1 MDTPIVVTLLLLALV
16 VFIRIL
22 KRRGRLAS
30 GNSSPWPFYVKRLL
44 TQPEQVLYH
53 RLVKSLPNHIVL
65 AQVQVSRV
73 LGVKKGFR
81 FHEWN
86 NRINRMSYDFVIC
99 DRASTVIAAI
109 ELDDKSHE
117 SEHRIA
123 SDAKKRKATTDAGLR
138 LVRWHVKSLPDALTI
153 QREFRAN
160 DALPG
165 GAGSNTSLER
175 TRGEYNAKA
184 LLP

>member
-1 MDTPIVVTLLLLALV
+1 MHRYVPMDTPAVAILLV
-16 VFIRIL
+16 VAFFVLIAIL
-22 KRRGRLAS
+22 RKLVRAGAGGS
-30 GNSSPWPFYVKRLL
+30 GTWPFYARRLL

-86 NRINRMSYDFVIC
+86 NRINRLSYDFVIC
-99 DRASTVIAAI
+99 DKASTVIAAI

-117 SEHRIA
+117 SESRVNT
-123 SDAKKRKATTDAGLR
+123 DAKKTKATTDAGLR
-138 LVRWHVKSLPDALTI
+138 LVRWHVKSLPDELTI
-153 QREFRAN
+153 QRELLAD
-160 DALPG
+160 DALPVG
-165 GAGSNTSLER
+165 LRAH
-175 TRGEYNAKA
+175 K
-184 LLP
+184 

>member
-1 MDTPIVVTLLLLALV
+1 MNAPTVVILLVVALV
-16 VFIRIL
+16 VFLAIL
-22 KRRGRLAS
+22 KTRDRSAAGP
-30 GNSSPWPFYVKRLL
+30 SPWPFYVKRLL

-65 AQVQVSRV
+65 AQVQMSRV

-99 DRASTVIAAI
+99 DKAATAIAAI

-117 SEHRIA
+117 SEHRRD
-123 SDAKKRKATTDAGLR
+123 SDAKKSKATTAAGLR
-138 LVRWHVKSLPDALTI
+138 LVRWHVKSLPDELTI
-153 QREFRAN
+153 QRELVAN
-160 DALPG
+160 DASLG
-165 GAGSNTSLER
+165 GALPSIYVER
-175 TRGEYNAKA
+175 RE
-184 LLP
+184 